1 MRKFG
6 LAVLAVLLVGLLGLG
21 SEPGKLIIWCDETR
35 APVMQDLAQQFTEK
49 YGVPVEVQ
57 EVGFGDIRDRLG
69 IAGPAGEGPDILIGA
84 HDWLGQLV
92 ANGLL
97 EPLEFM
103 SDIKD
108 QFVPVA
114 VEAFSYGETI
124 YGLPYA
130 TEAIALIYNKDLVP
144 EPPATF
150 EELIEIA
157 KELTDPE
164 AGQYGFLANIPQPDP
179 YHSFPFISAYGG
191 YIFGKSLDGT
201 LNPCDIGLDKI
212 GALQG
217 VKLILKLI
225 DEGILPADC
234 DYATMTGLF
243 NEGKAGMIL
252 TGPWAIGD
260 ARKAG
265 INFGVA
271 KIPPMDGN
279 TPRPFVGVQG
289 FMVSAFSE
297 NKALAKVFLEEFIAN
312 KDTMLALY
320 ERDPR
325 NPAYLPALDEVA
337 SDPIVQA
344 FAASAADGVPM
355 PSIPQMSAVWGAW
368 ADALL
373 LIVTGQQDPESA
385 LKDAVARI
393 RETIGCPGL

>member
-6 LAVLAVLLVGLLGLG
+6 LAVLPVLLMGMLGLG
-21 SEPGKLIIWCDETR
+21 SVPGKLIVWCDETR
-35 APVMQDLAQQFTEK
+35 APIMQELAEQFTAK
-49 YGVPVEVQ
+49 YGVPVEIQ
-57 EVGFGDIRDRLG
+57 ELGFGDIRDRLG

-97 EPLEFM
+97 EPLDFM
-103 SDIKD
+103 ADIKD

-164 AGQYGFLANIPQPDP
+164 AGQYGFLSNIPQPDP
-179 YHSFPFISAYGG
+179 YHSFPFISAFGG
-191 YIFGKSLDGT
+191 YVFGKSMDGT

-217 VKLILKLI
+217 VELILRLVN
-225 DEGILPADC
+225 EGVLPPDC

-243 NEGKAGMIL
+243 NEGRAGMIL
-252 TGPWAIGD
+252 TGPWAVGD
-260 ARKAG
+260 IRKAG
-265 INFGVA
+265 INFGIA
-271 KIPPMDGN
+271 KIPTMAGN

-289 FMVSAFSE
+289 FMLSAFSE
-297 NKALAKVFLEEFIAN
+297 NKALAKVFLEEFVAT

-320 ERDPR
+320 QRDPR
-325 NPAYLPALDEVA
+325 NPAYLAALEEVS
-337 SDPIVQA
+337 SDPVVQA

-355 PSIPQMSAVWGAW
+355 PSIPEMAGVWVAW
-368 ADALL
+368 GDALQ
-373 LIVTGQQDPESA
+373 LIVTQQQDPASA